1 MAAMLETPD
10 WAALDPDFA
19 AGKRAIGAGDWEGA
33 IKALTNA
40 GLRDARNADIQNY
53 LGYAYRRLRQF
64 DPAMQHYQQA
74 LTLDPRHRSAHEHL
88 GEAYLAQGD
97 LAKAKEHL
105 ASLAAPGP
113 DRAMVFQTP
122 ALFPWFTVQQNIVL
136 GAKCCGVPREVYL
149 KSAAEFISA
158 IGLRGF
164 EHNYPYQLSGGMR
177 QRVSIA
183 RALLGK
189 PEVLLLDEPFAALDA
204 QTRLAMQELLLRIW
218 DNFHPT
224 IVFVTHDVEEAVFL
238 ASRVIVMTAR
248 PGRLREEVVVPI
260 PRPRTYE
267 VLTTDAFVATKKRL
281 LMLMHDSH

>member
-1 MAAMLETPD
+1 MAQISIPSTSPKIRIDAVTKTFEGRGSSKIS
-10 WAALDPDFA
+10 ALDRVSTDIADQEIVCLLGPSGCGKSTLLNII
-19 AGKRAIGAGDWEGA
+19 AGFEQPTTGSVSINGKIMAG
-33 IKALTNA
+33 
-40 GLRDARNADIQNY
+40 
-53 LGYAYRRLRQF
+53 
-64 DPAMQHYQQA
+64 
-74 LTLDPRHRSAHEHL
+74 
-88 GEAYLAQGD
+88 
-97 LAKAKEHL
+97 
-105 ASLAAPGP
+105 PGP

-136 GAKCCGVPREVYL
+136 GAKCRGVPHDVYL
-149 KSAAEFISA
+149 RSAAEFIAA
-158 IGLRGF
+158 IDLRGF

-183 RALLGK
+183 RALLGR
-189 PEVLLLDEPFAALDA
+189 PEVLLLDEPFGALDA

-260 PRPRTYE
+260 PRPRSYE
-267 VLTTDAFVATKKRL
+267 VLTSDAFVATKKRL
-281 LMLMHDSH
+281 LRLMHDSH